1 MSLKGGLCLKINLFS
16 FFLFL
21 NVYLLF
27 VDPPSPKE
35 MNPRYLVLKVLV
47 RAFCEERGDLKEAFV
62 DSEHEGG
69 VSILRDKRLDVRL

>member
-1 MSLKGGLCLKINLFS
+1 
-16 FFLFL
+16 
-21 NVYLLF
+21 
-27 VDPPSPKE
+27 

-47 RAFCEERGDLKEAFV
+47 RAFCEERGDLKVAVV